1 MFQLN
6 FHSILM
12 KSNTYKLRN
21 LEILHTEIE
30 IFFLFLLVL
39 KYSDGFF

>member
-12 KSNTYKLRN
+12 KSNNYKLRN

-30 IFFLFLLVL
+30 IFFFVFI
-39 KYSDGFF
+39 SIEI